1 MSCKFKKSQICNKN
15 CKYWINYSED
25 NNCCLESIEKHGEL
39 SLREVAKRLNIT
51 YVGVLQV
58 ERRALKKMKKN
69 KFIYFW
75 NFITSEKIRIGNWT
89 LIFTPMFPISVIA
102 LIIYIYFLG

>member
-1 MSCKFKKSQICNKN
+1 
-15 CKYWINYSED
+15 
-25 NNCCLESIEKHGEL
+25 
-39 SLREVAKRLNIT
+39 
-51 YVGVLQV
+51 
-58 ERRALKKMKKN
+58 MKKN

-102 LIIYIYFLG
+102 FIIYISWIVFINWVK